1 MSSVFRHRAC
11 RDVVRLVPLRE
22 AAGGIEVRL
31 ARVVVLDLSGE
42 EFEYALGGFRRRRE
56 KPGGNHG
63 RGSDC
68 LRCQAV
74 SVDPAVMTA
83 PPRAAE
89 KG

>member
-56 KPGGNHG
+56 KPAGTTAGAAIV
-63 RGSDC
+63 SDVK
-68 LRCQAV
+68 RCRWIQQ
-74 SVDPAVMTA
+74 
-83 PPRAAE
+83 
-89 KG
+89 